1 MQKVML
7 ASAVTDYN
15 KITWPKFA
23 SPKLDGVR
31 AVVVDGVVYSRSG
44 KPIRSKT
51 VQRLFGDSRYNNL
64 DGELIYGS
72 PTAEDVFNKTTS
84 FVMSEDI
91 PDGMSEKE
99 ITYYVFD
106 YICDKKPF
114 SSRLDLATYV
124 AKLDHIGCSLDKNMF
139 RPSQIF
145 LIPQILCNSQEDM
158 LEIEGKYLNAGY
170 EGIMLRSVEGM
181 YKHGRATEKSQDLL
195 KVKRFVDYEVKVIG
209 FEELLTNTNPAMIN
223 ELGYQERSSCKEN
236 LVGANTLGA
245 LKCITQEGVEFNVGT
260 GFDAATRKHI
270 WGNRDKYVGKLAKI
284 KSFPIGVKN
293 APRLPVFL
301 GFRDEDDL

>member
-7 ASAVTDYN
+7 ASAVTDYS
-15 KITWPKFA
+15 KITWPKYA

-44 KPIRSKT
+44 KPIRSKA
-51 VQRLFGDSRYNNL
+51 VQKLFGDHRYNNL

-84 FVMSEDI
+84 FVMSENI
-91 PDGMSEKE
+91 PEGMSEKE

-106 YICDKKPF
+106 YIEDSLPYRERRYLF
-114 SSRLDLATYV
+114 PIDVTTRQVTEVGQIVVYDLDEMEA
-124 AKLDHIGCSLDKNMF
+124 F
-139 RPSQIF
+139 ESQC
-145 LIPQILCNSQEDM
+145 LR
-158 LEIEGKYLNAGY
+158 EGF
-170 EGIMLRSVEGM
+170 EGIMLRSIEGM

-195 KVKRFVDYEVKVIG
+195 KVKRFVDYEAKVIG
-209 FEELLTNTNPAMIN
+209 FEELLTNNNPAMTN

>member
-7 ASAVTDYN
+7 ASAVTDYS
-15 KITWPKFA
+15 KITWPKYA

-31 AVVVDGVVYSRSG
+31 AIVIDGVVYSRSG
-44 KPIRSKT
+44 KPIRSKA
-51 VQRLFGDSRYNNL
+51 VQKLFGDHRYNNL

-84 FVMSEDI
+84 FVMSENV
-91 PDGMSEKE
+91 PEGMSEKE
-99 ITYYVFD
+99 ITYFTFD
-106 YICDKKPF
+106 YVKDG
-114 SSRLDLATYV
+114 ATFV
-124 AKLDHIGCSLDKNMF
+124 ERRGCGPIPSPQEQRIDVGQVMLYSLEEM
-139 RPSQIF
+139 
-145 LIPQILCNSQEDM
+145 EDYEAQC
-158 LEIEGKYLNAGY
+158 LKEGY

-209 FEELLTNTNPAMIN
+209 FEELLTNNNPAMTN

-245 LKCITQEGVEFNVGT
+245 LRCVTQEGVEFNVGT

-270 WGNRDKYVGKLAKI
+270 WDNRDKYVGKLAKI

>member
-1 MQKVML
+1 MKVML

-15 KITWPKFA
+15 KITWPKYA
-23 SPKLDGVR
+23 SPKLDGIR
-31 AVVVDGVVYSRSG
+31 AVVIDGVVYSRSG
-44 KPIRSKT
+44 KPIRSKA
-51 VQRLFGDSRYNNL
+51 VQKLFGDPRYNNL

-91 PDGMSEKE
+91 PEGMSEKE

-106 YICDKKPF
+106 YIWDKGPF
-114 SSRLDLATYV
+114 NNRLANIMFIV
-124 AKLDHIGCSLDKNMF
+124 AREHIGSNLDKRMF
-139 RPSQIF
+139 RPPQIF
-145 LIPQILCNSQEDM
+145 TVPQILCNSLKDM
-158 LEIEGKYLNAGY
+158 LEIEGKYLVAGY

-270 WGNRDKYVGKLAKI
+270 WGNRDKYVGKLVKI